1 MLPLQKL
8 KFITLLLEA
17 SVIYDTVMIK
27 YYSKNIYLDKKGGI
41 ALS

>member
-8 KFITLLLEA
+8 KFITLLLYN
-17 SVIYDTVMIK
+17 SVNYDTLMSK
-27 YYSKNIYLDKKGGI
+27 YYSKNIYLDKKGEV